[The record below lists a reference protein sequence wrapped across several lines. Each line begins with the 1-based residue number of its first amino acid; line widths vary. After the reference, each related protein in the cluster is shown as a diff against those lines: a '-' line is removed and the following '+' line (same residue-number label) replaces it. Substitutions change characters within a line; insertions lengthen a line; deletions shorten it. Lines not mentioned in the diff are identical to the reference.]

1 VLSCIQLEV
10 VAGSQVGVLKP
21 AVWAAY
27 CDLSDIGLRQDLTK
41 NPKGG

>member
-1 VLSCIQLEV
+1 VLSCIQLEI
-10 VAGSQVGVLKP
+10 VAGSQVGVEP

-41 NPKGG
+41 NPKG